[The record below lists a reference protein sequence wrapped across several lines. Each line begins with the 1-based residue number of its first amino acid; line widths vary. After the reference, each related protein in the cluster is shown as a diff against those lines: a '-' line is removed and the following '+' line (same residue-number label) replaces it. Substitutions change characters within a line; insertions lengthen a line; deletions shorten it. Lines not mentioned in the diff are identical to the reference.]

1 MFDEALLT
9 LQTEGYR
16 LILAAAVLVVIYF
29 SYKAVLNVL
38 KRRGS
43 DLGLEPHVV
52 NALRLAVRVVAII
65 VSSTAI
71 LTIFD
76 LPADLFVGTSAL
88 LGAALG
94 FGSSQTINNVVAGFY
109 VLLSQPFKVE
119 DYVKIGELEG
129 QVEEI
134 AINYT
139 NLYTP
144 TFNLLKVPNTQVMNS
159 RILNLTHEGV
169 IKYTFTIGFS
179 HDFTEENVMNR
190 IITPAIDEF
199 CKVCNIDGIR
209 RPEAYLDTANRLEK
223 VYLIRLFIPKGEAST
238 LYRLQ
243 PQLMQLIMANFDA
256 LKNNQ

>member
-1 MFDEALLT
+1 MFDDALLT
-9 LQTEGYR
+9 IQTEGYR
-16 LILAAAVLVVIYF
+16 FGIAAVTILVIYF
-29 SYKAVLNVL
+29 SYKALLSVL
-38 KRRGS
+38 KRRGKV
-43 DLGLEPHVV
+43 LGLEPHVI
-52 NALRLAVRVVAII
+52 NALRLIVRVVAII

-119 DYVKIGELEG
+119 DYVIIGSLEG

-159 RILNLTHEGV
+159 RILNLTHEGI
-169 IKYTFTIGFS
+169 IKYTFNIGFS
-179 HDFTEENVMNR
+179 HEFSDVDIMKKV
-190 IITPAIDEF
+190 IAPAIKEF
-199 CKVCNIDGIR
+199 CDVCGVDDIR
-209 RPEAYLDTANRLEK
+209 CPEVYLEKANRVEK
-223 VYLIRLFIPKGEAST
+223 VYLIRMFVSKGEAGV

-243 PQLMQLIMANFDA
+243 PQLMHLIMRNFDA
-256 LKNNQ
+256 LKNTE